1 MAVTLTE
8 TTKVSGNNK
17 ATFYIRTENN
27 RTERLLGWGGSYY
40 LIGGTTGN
48 LTLTPTSVNT
58 ATLQKDTTLSN
69 NLVVYKDGGNIY
81 IKDDNNGSV
90 YSIQGSTSTN
100 NGVVTTAYALNLESS
115 TTGTSSTNTSSLSG
129 GSIDLSTA
137 KLDLNGTVTVYTPT
151 TSALGTQNNN
161 TIYLATNNQIYS
173 YNTTTDSIAYI
184 GTSLPSGVAVT
195 QAFPGTSFQVISNTD
210 GRRYLYANGTVYEP
224 DFQNGSLVLVQKT
237 TTNET
242 NGTLGGINSILNTI
256 GGGLGGLG
264 GLNSTDLEDTL
275 NNPVTK
281 ILTAAEVAPTK
292 LNNIPDYFQL
302 GRSIVLFIKGIW
314 ELFLGDNDKDRTIP
328 NPTTIG
334 PIGTIGSSG
343 SDSLT
348 PPSPTTT
355 EASTGGTTTE
365 TSGKIGYAIETVNP
379 DGSVTTTKVP
389 ASDPRVQEFLKS
401 QNNGTSSSA
410 SEPAPEQNLTGAP
423 ATQKSPSQKTPE
435 SSQKT
440 KDTRDDKPP
449 ATSDNKEP
457 KKQTTASA
465 PVESTQKEKEK
476 AQSIPTNPSTNKK
489 PKQSSASD
497 GANSNRSIVTGTEP
511 NVNNNKKGIVDNV
524 KLVFDMK
531 DRENPLEVHFT
542 LDRKELIANQFK
554 IEKDNIV
561 IDAGTKVTI
570 PLTKL
575 PMVNLAALGDKLAA
589 LGDKLAA
596 LGDKLEDKYIVK
608 QGDQHFTLTK
618 PTNALSSYKL
628 TATGSKPA
636 LVGGNKRL
644 DIDGDGKAE
653 NTDPINLKWA
663 MNQTSTG
670 GGGNNKNET
679 SATVNPNTKNPEK
692 EQNQITSIH
701 TGSVPKGKYHWAYT
715 GKKLNLV
722 SPAGNSVDYLVEGGK
737 IYVSGKDN
745 QSKPVAIELTS
756 SNYDWNIPTGVPK
769 EVQLAG
775 GDKITLDDWK
785 VDTEELKKDGENSG
799 EFDGDAR
806 PGYTGVPTGITQKNL
821 PPASGPITVASAANL
836 TNALAG
842 NPLGGSSA
850 TSPSGESSNS
860 ENTPQ
865 LTSIT

>member
-1 MAVTLTE
+1 MTVTLDNSS
-8 TTKVSGNNK
+8 KVSGSFD
-17 ATFYIRTENN
+17 ATLYTSTDSTYVLEWNGKYYRV
-27 RTERLLGWGGSYY
+27 GSAGS
-40 LIGGTTGN
+40 LTIIDDPDKSN
-48 LTLTPTSVNT
+48 LTKSPNFSNRLKVYQQNSMVYFVDREQIYKIEVTTTTNNGTLNTESSIVVVPSNLSPTNT
-58 ATLQKDTTLSN
+58 SNLSNLSNLSN
-69 NLVVYKDGGNIY
+69 N
-81 IKDDNNGSV
+81 SV
-90 YSIQGSTSTN
+90 
-100 NGVVTTAYALNLESS
+100 
-115 TTGTSSTNTSSLSG
+115 
-129 GSIDLSTA
+129 DLSA
-137 KLDLNGTVTVYTPT
+137 VKADLNGATVTVYTPT
-151 TSALGTQNNN
+151 TSALGTQNSNI
-161 TIYLATNNQIYS
+161 IYLAYRNNNNTDQIYS
-173 YNTTTDSIAYI
+173 YNTTTDNIAYV

-224 DFQNGSLVLVQKT
+224 DFQNGSLVLVPKT
-237 TTNET
+237 TTNGT
-242 NGTLGGINSILNTI
+242 NGTLGGINNISSILNTI

-264 GLNSTDLEDTL
+264 GLNSTDLGDTL

-281 ILTAAEVAPTK
+281 ILTAAEVAPTE
-292 LNNIPDYFQL
+292 LTNIKHYFQL
-302 GRSIVLFIKGIW
+302 GSSIALIIDGIRG
-314 ELFLGDNDKDRTIP
+314 LVLGDDDKDRTIP

-334 PIGTIGSSG
+334 TIGSSG
-343 SDSLT
+343 SDPLT

-355 EASTGGTTTE
+355 KASTDDTTTE
-365 TSGKIGYAIETVNP
+365 PSGEIGYAIETVNP

-389 ASDPRVQEFLKS
+389 ASDPRVQAFLKS
-401 QNNGTSSSA
+401 QNNPTSSSA
-410 SEPAPEQNLTGAP
+410 SEPTSEQNLTGAQDSV
-423 ATQKSPSQKTPE
+423 ATAPQQS

-440 KDTRDDKPP
+440 KDTRDDKTS
-449 ATSDNKEP
+449 ATSNKEP
-457 KKQTTASA
+457 KKQPIASA

-489 PKQSSASD
+489 PEQSSD
-497 GANSNRSIVTGTEP
+497 GGKGTET
-511 NVNNNKKGIVDNV
+511 NVNKNKKGIVD
-524 KLVFDMK
+524 KGTLVLDMK

-542 LDRKELIANQFK
+542 LDGKKRIANKFT
-554 IEKDNIV
+554 IEKGNIV

-570 PLTKL
+570 PLTNL
-575 PMVNLAALGDKLAA
+575 SMVN
-589 LGDKLAA
+589 LAA

-636 LVGGNKRL
+636 LVGGNKRF

-670 GGGNNKNET
+670 GGD
-679 SATVNPNTKNPEK
+679 TVNPKTENRKK

-701 TGSVPKGKYHWAYT
+701 TGSVPKGKYHWAYI
-715 GKKLNLV
+715 GNKLNLV
-722 SPAGNSVDYLVEGGK
+722 SPAGNPVDYLVEGGK

-745 QSKPVAIELTS
+745 KNKPVAIELTS
-756 SNYDWNIPTGVPK
+756 SNYDWNIPTGVPR

-775 GDKITLDDWK
+775 GDKITLNDWK
-785 VDTEELKKDGENSG
+785 IDTEELKNGKNSG

-806 PGYTGVPTGITQKNL
+806 PGYTGVPTGITQKNV
-821 PPASGPITVASAANL
+821 PPASGPITVASAANNL
-836 TNALAG
+836 TNSLVS
-842 NPLGGSSA
+842 NPFKDGSD
-850 TSPSGESSNS
+850 TSLSGRTPSG

>member
-1 MAVTLTE
+1 MTVTLDNSS
-8 TTKVSGNNK
+8 KVSGSFD
-17 ATFYIRTENN
+17 ATLYTSTDSTYVLEWNGKYYRV
-27 RTERLLGWGGSYY
+27 GSAGS
-40 LIGGTTGN
+40 LTIIDDPDKSN
-48 LTLTPTSVNT
+48 LTKSPNFSNRLEVYQQNSMVYFVDRE
-58 ATLQKDTTLSN
+58 QIYKIEVTT
-69 NLVVYKDGGNIY
+69 
-81 IKDDNNGSV
+81 
-90 YSIQGSTSTN
+90 TTN
-100 NGVVTTAYALNLESS
+100 NGTLNTESS
-115 TTGTSSTNTSSLSG
+115 IVVVPSNLSPTNTSSLSG
-129 GSIDLSTA
+129 GSVDPRTVTA
-137 KLDLNGTVTVYTPT
+137 DLNGATVTVYTPT
-151 TSALGTQNNN
+151 TPALGTQNNN
-161 TIYLATNNQIYS
+161 TIYLATNNKIIYS
-173 YNTTTDSIAYI
+173 YNTGDDSIAYI
-184 GTSLPSGVAVT
+184 GTSLPAGVAVT

-224 DFQNGSLVLVQKT
+224 DFQNGSLVLVPKT
-237 TTNET
+237 TTNGT
-242 NGTLGGINSILNTI
+242 NGTLGGISILNTI

-264 GLNSTDLEDTL
+264 GLNSTDLGDTL

-281 ILTAAEVAPTK
+281 ILTAAEVAPTE
-292 LNNIPDYFQL
+292 LNDIQDYFQL
-302 GRSIVLFIKGIW
+302 FSSIILGADGIRG
-314 ELFLGDNDKDRTIP
+314 LFLGDNDKVRTIP
-328 NPTTIG
+328 NPTT
-334 PIGTIGSSG
+334 IGTIGSSG

-355 EASTGGTTTE
+355 EASTGGTTT
-365 TSGKIGYAIETVNP
+365 
-379 DGSVTTTKVP
+379 TKVEQGTGIVLVSP
-389 ASDPRVQEFLKS
+389 EEYEKIQASKGS
-401 QNNGTSSSA
+401 NGASSTPSID
-410 SEPAPEQNLTGAP
+410 QNLTGAP
-423 ATQKSPSQKTPE
+423 DPVATATQKS

-440 KDTRDDKPP
+440 KDTPDDKPS
-449 ATSDNKEP
+449 ATSNKEP
-457 KKQTTASA
+457 KKQTIASA
-465 PVESTQKEKEK
+465 PVESTPKEKS
-476 AQSIPTNPSTNKK
+476 QSIPTNPSTNKK
-489 PKQSSASD
+489 PEQSSD
-497 GANSNRSIVTGTEP
+497 GGNGTET
-511 NVNNNKKGIVDNV
+511 NVNKNKKGIVD
-524 KLVFDMK
+524 KGTLVLDMK

-542 LDRKELIANQFK
+542 LDGKKLIANKFT
-554 IEKDNIV
+554 IEKGNIV

-575 PMVNLAALGDKLAA
+575 SMVN
-589 LGDKLAA
+589 LAA

-618 PTNALSSYKL
+618 PTNAFSSYKL
-628 TATGSKPA
+628 TATESTPK
-636 LVGGNKRL
+636 LVANEKRF

-670 GGGNNKNET
+670 GGGTVTPKTENPKKEQNQITSIYRGGTSTGGGGHNKNET
-679 SATVNPNTKNPEK
+679 SATVNPNTKNPKK

-701 TGSVPKGKYHWAYT
+701 TGSVPNGKYHWAYI
-715 GKKLNLV
+715 GNKLNLV
-722 SPAGNSVDYLVEGGK
+722 SPAGNPVDYLVEGGK

-769 EVQLAG
+769 EIQLAG

-785 VDTEELKKDGENSG
+785 VDTEELKKNGKNSG

-806 PGYTGVPTGITQKNL
+806 PSYTGVPTGITQKNL

-860 ENTPQ
+860 ENSPQ